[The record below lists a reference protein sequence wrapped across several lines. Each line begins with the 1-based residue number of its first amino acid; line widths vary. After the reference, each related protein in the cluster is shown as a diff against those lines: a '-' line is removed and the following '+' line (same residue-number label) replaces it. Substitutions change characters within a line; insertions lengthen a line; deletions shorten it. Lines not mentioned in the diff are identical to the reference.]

1 MPRLRLL
8 GSLLLAAL
16 LALTLTGCA
25 TVYDPDAVTPVRW
38 VRDPSYSA
46 AVVEAVGADE
56 AAAAWRFAVDFALTH
71 QFQEDLMD
79 PAHPPT
85 ADQLART
92 VLDDLSETA
101 KPYWTEQAA
110 LAVQGDSTARGNLNV
125 LQFSGW
131 SPRAQVTKPGRDTML
146 RTQAIERGA
155 VDYDATTEE
164 ITVRFSYRAIVQ
176 MSAQGRPVRLHA
188 KNRPTYWLA
197 RQPAGGHLIDSYQ
210 GSLVIDEV

>member
-1 MPRLRLL
+1 MGPGAPGEEPEPAQPQGAERGQGGETPPEPGGVEL
-8 GSLLLAAL
+8 GH
-16 LALTLTGCA
+16 G
-25 TVYDPDAVTPVRW
+25 DPGP
-38 VRDPSYSA
+38 
-46 AVVEAVGADE
+46 G
-56 AAAAWRFAVDFALTH
+56 
-71 QFQEDLMD
+71 
-79 PAHPPT
+79 

>member
-16 LALTLTGCA
+16 LPLTLTGCA
-25 TVYDPDAVTPVRW
+25 TVYDPDAVTPARW
-38 VRDPSYSA
+38 VREPSYSA
-46 AVVEAVGADE
+46 AVVDAVGA
-56 AAAAWRFAVDFALTH
+56 AH

>member
-1 MPRLRLL
+1 
-8 GSLLLAAL
+8 
-16 LALTLTGCA
+16 
-25 TVYDPDAVTPVRW
+25 
-38 VRDPSYSA
+38 
-46 AVVEAVGADE
+46 
-56 AAAAWRFAVDFALTH
+56 
-71 QFQEDLMD
+71 MD